1 MFKMYYW
8 KRNFISQMRKV
19 LLIIS
24 FIFTVFFAQSQNQLV
39 NIVNS
44 HSGKIIKVK
53 LGDRMTIQYHG
64 YNGQLSFVKDEVTGA
79 DDSCIYLGRSYEGV
93 SDKLSQGLQKNGRG
107 YQSIIKYR
115 DIVQFRRE
123 SMGRNLLKSSVLGL
137 PIAFGSYLLV
147 SDYLKYNQSASSFEQ
162 FLVVSAIGLGSI
174 SLPKLVLPENLKH
187 KVGNEWTFVPINKF
201 IP

>member
-1 MFKMYYW
+1 
-8 KRNFISQMRKV
+8 MRRV
-19 LLIIS
+19 SLLIIFS
-24 FIFTVFFAQSQNQLV
+24 FIVFTAQSQNQLL

-44 HSGKIIKVK
+44 QTGKIIKVK

-79 DDSCIYLGRSYEGV
+79 DDSCIYLGRSYEGI
-93 SDKLSQGLQKNGRG
+93 SDKISQRLQKNGRG
-107 YQSIIKYR
+107 YQTIIKFK

-123 SMGRNLLKSSVLGL
+123 SMGRTLLKSSVLGL

-147 SDYLKYNQSASSFEQ
+147 SDYLKYHQSASAFEQ
-162 FLVVSAIGLGSI
+162 FLVVSTIGLGSV
-174 SLPKLVLPENLKH
+174 SLPKLLLPENLKH
-187 KVGNEWTFVPINKF
+187 KVGNTWTFVPVNKY

>member
-19 LLIIS
+19 LLIINFS
-24 FIFTVFFAQSQNQLV
+24 FIVFIARSQNQLV

-44 HSGKIIKVK
+44 HSGKIIMVK
-53 LGDRMTIQYHG
+53 LGDRMTIQYLG

-79 DDSCIYLGRSYEGV
+79 DDSCIYLGRSYEVV
-93 SDKLSQGLQKNGRG
+93 SDKLSQRLQKNGRG
-107 YQSIIKYR
+107 YQSIIKYK

-162 FLVVSAIGLGSI
+162 FLVVSAIGLTSV
-174 SLPKLVLPENLKH
+174 SLPKLLLPENLKH
-187 KVGNEWTFVPINKF
+187 KVGNEWTFVPKNKF

>member
-8 KRNFISQMRKV
+8 KRNFIRQMRIV
-19 LLIIS
+19 LLLIS
-24 FIFTVFFAQSQNQLV
+24 FNFIVFFAQSQNQLI
-39 NIVNS
+39 NIV
-44 HSGKIIKVK
+44 HSQTGKIIEVK

-64 YNGQLSFVKDEVTGA
+64 YNGQLSFIKDEVTGA

-93 SDKLSQGLQKNGRG
+93 SEKISQRLQKNGKG
-107 YQSIIKYR
+107 YQSIIKYK

-147 SDYLKYNQSASSFEQ
+147 SDYLKYQQSASSFEQ
-162 FLVVSAIGLGSI
+162 FLVVTAIGLTSV
-174 SLPKLVLPENLKH
+174 SLPKLLLPENLKH
-187 KVGNEWTFVPINKF
+187 KVGNEWSFVSINKF

>member
-1 MFKMYYW
+1 MYYW
-8 KRNFISQMRKV
+8 KRNFIRQMRIV

-24 FIFTVFFAQSQNQLV
+24 FNFIVFFARSQNQLV

-44 HSGKIIKVK
+44 QTGKIIEVK

-64 YNGQLSFVKDEVTGA
+64 YNGQLSFIKDEVTGA

-93 SDKLSQGLQKNGRG
+93 SEKISQRLQKNGKG
-107 YQSIIKYR
+107 YQSIIKYK

-147 SDYLKYNQSASSFEQ
+147 SDYLKYQQSASSFEQ
-162 FLVVSAIGLGSI
+162 FLVVTAIGLTSV
-174 SLPKLVLPENLKH
+174 SLPKLLLPENLKH
-187 KVGNEWTFVPINKF
+187 KVGNEWSFVPINKF

>member
-1 MFKMYYW
+1 MYYW

-19 LLIIS
+19 LLIINFS
-24 FIFTVFFAQSQNQLV
+24 FIVFIARSQNQLV

-44 HSGKIIKVK
+44 HSGKIIMVK
-53 LGDRMTIQYHG
+53 LGDRMTIQYLG

-79 DDSCIYLGRSYEGV
+79 DDSCIYLGRSYEVV
-93 SDKLSQGLQKNGRG
+93 SDKLSQRLQKNGRG
-107 YQSIIKYR
+107 YQSIIKYK

-162 FLVVSAIGLGSI
+162 FLVVSAIGLTSV
-174 SLPKLVLPENLKH
+174 SLPKLLLPENLKH
-187 KVGNEWTFVPINKF
+187 KVGNEWTFVPKNKF

>member
-1 MFKMYYW
+1 MYYW

-19 LLIIS
+19 LLIINFS
-24 FIFTVFFAQSQNQLV
+24 FIVFIARSQNQLV

-44 HSGKIIKVK
+44 HSGKIIMVK
-53 LGDRMTIQYHG
+53 LGDRMTIQYLG

-79 DDSCIYLGRSYEGV
+79 DDSCIYLGRSYEVV
-93 SDKLSQGLQKNGRG
+93 SDKLSQRLQKNGRG
-107 YQSIIKYR
+107 YQSIIKYK

-162 FLVVSAIGLGSI
+162 FLVVTAIGLTSV
-174 SLPKLVLPENLKH
+174 SLPKLLLPENLKH
-187 KVGNEWTFVPINKF
+187 KVGNEWSFVPINKF

>member
-1 MFKMYYW
+1 
-8 KRNFISQMRKV
+8 MRRV
-19 LLIIS
+19 SLLII
-24 FIFTVFFAQSQNQLV
+24 FIFMVLASHSQNQLL

-44 HSGKIIKVK
+44 QTGKIIKVNQ
-53 LGDRMTIQYHG
+53 GDRMTIQYHG

-79 DDSCIYLGRSYEGV
+79 DDSCIYLGRSYEAT
-93 SDKLSQGLQKNGRG
+93 SEKLSQRLQKNGRG
-107 YQSIIKYR
+107 YQHIIKFR

-123 SMGRNLLKSSVLGL
+123 SMGRTLLKSSVLGL

-147 SDYLKYNQSASSFEQ
+147 SDYLKYHQSASSFEQ
-162 FLVVSAIGLGSI
+162 FFVVSAIGLGSV
-174 SLPKLVLPENLKH
+174 SLPKLLLPENLKH

>member
-1 MFKMYYW
+1 
-8 KRNFISQMRKV
+8 MRSV
-19 LLIIS
+19 SLLIILS
-24 FIFTVFFAQSQNQLV
+24 FIVLTTNSQNQLL

-44 HSGKIIKVK
+44 QTGKIIKVK

-93 SDKLSQGLQKNGRG
+93 SDKLSQRLQKNGRG
-107 YQSIIKYR
+107 YQSIIKFK

-123 SMGRNLLKSSVLGL
+123 SMGRTLLKSSVLGL

-162 FLVVSAIGLGSI
+162 FLVVSAIGLGSV
-174 SLPKLVLPENLKH
+174 SLPKLILPENLKY
-187 KVGNEWTFVPINKF
+187 KVGNAWTFVPINKF

>member
-1 MFKMYYW
+1 
-8 KRNFISQMRKV
+8 MRIV

-24 FIFTVFFAQSQNQLV
+24 FNFIVFFARSQNQLV

-44 HSGKIIKVK
+44 QTGKIIEVK

-64 YNGQLSFVKDEVTGA
+64 YNGQLSFIKDEVTGA

-93 SDKLSQGLQKNGRG
+93 SEKISQRLQKNGKG
-107 YQSIIKYR
+107 YQSIIKYK

-147 SDYLKYNQSASSFEQ
+147 SDYLKYQQSASSFEQ
-162 FLVVSAIGLGSI
+162 FLVVTAIGLTSV
-174 SLPKLVLPENLKH
+174 SLPKLLLPENLKH
-187 KVGNEWTFVPINKF
+187 KVGNEWSFVPINKF

>member
-19 LLIIS
+19 LLIINFS
-24 FIFTVFFAQSQNQLV
+24 FIVFVARSQNQLV

-44 HSGKIIKVK
+44 HSGKIIMVK
-53 LGDRMTIQYHG
+53 LGDRMTIQYLG

-79 DDSCIYLGRSYEGV
+79 DDSCIYLGRSYEVV
-93 SDKLSQGLQKNGRG
+93 SDKLSQRLQKNGRG
-107 YQSIIKYR
+107 YQSIIKYK

-162 FLVVSAIGLGSI
+162 FLVVSAIGLTSV
-174 SLPKLVLPENLKH
+174 SLPKLLLPENLKH
-187 KVGNEWTFVPINKF
+187 KVGNEWTFVPKNKF

>member
-1 MFKMYYW
+1 MYYW

-19 LLIIS
+19 LLIINFS
-24 FIFTVFFAQSQNQLV
+24 FIVFVARSQNQLV

-44 HSGKIIKVK
+44 HSGKIIMVK
-53 LGDRMTIQYHG
+53 LGDRMTIQYLG

-79 DDSCIYLGRSYEGV
+79 DDSCIYLGRSYEVV
-93 SDKLSQGLQKNGRG
+93 SDKLSQRLQKNGRG
-107 YQSIIKYR
+107 YQSIIKYK

-162 FLVVSAIGLGSI
+162 FLVVSAIGLTSV
-174 SLPKLVLPENLKH
+174 SLPKLLLPENLKH
-187 KVGNEWTFVPINKF
+187 KVGNEWTFVPKNKF